1 MHRFGPMPKTTLRP
15 QNLKLALRAAS
26 GLGVGSIYALPLD
39 RNVLGRNVEATVPV
53 DDAKVSRSHAS
64 IDIQNGFHYL
74 FDMGSINGT
83 FLNGRRIEHATLIS
97 VGDEIRLGSTVLKVE
112 LLDQAKEHLGRNW
125 KEPTRAIMRPAG
137 IAGELPPVR
146 SPAEATG
153 SRWQSLLPGG
163 RAFSS
168 GRSGSKSRWLML
180 GFCCAIIAAA
190 LATSMGR
197 LNL

>member
-1 MHRFGPMPKTTLRP
+1 MHSLGPMASKTLRP

-26 GLGVGSIYALPLD
+26 GLGVGSIYALPLE

-125 KEPTRAIMRPAG
+125 KEPTRAIMRPADLV
-137 IAGELPPVR
+137 GEQPVR
-146 SPAEATG
+146 VMAEVTG

-163 RAFSS
+163 RSFAAGKS
-168 GRSGSKSRWLML
+168 GGKSRWLML
-180 GFCCAIIAAA
+180 GFCCVLIAAA

-197 LNL
+197 FSV